1 MKVAAYLLLLLV
13 AGTNGLKCMYT
24 GPGDVVISY
33 DCTAVIGADVCIY
46 YKFGTPAKAM
56 HLCGSEVT
64 AKEMVT
70 GPTAKAMYVDAC
82 YCKTDDCNVAGCGKS
97 GTSGSPAAHSLPLAA
112 TMAAAVYAVVFAAFA

>member
-24 GPGDVVISY
+24 GPGGVVISY

-46 YKFGTPAKAM
+46 YKFGTPAKAI
-56 HLCGSEVT
+56 HICGSEVT
-64 AKEMVT
+64 AKAMTED
-70 GPTAKAMYVDAC
+70 PTVKDAC
-82 YCKTDDCNVAGCGKS
+82 YCKTDDCNVAGCGQS

>member
-1 MKVAAYLLLLLV
+1 MKITAYLLLLLV

-24 GPGDVVISY
+24 GPGGTASSY
-33 DCTAVIGADVCIY
+33 DCSAVTGADVCIY

-56 HLCGSEVT
+56 QICGNELT
-64 AKEMVT
+64 AKGMVD
-70 GPTAKAMYVDAC
+70 PSAKAVYVDAC

-112 TMAAAVYAVVFAAFA
+112 TMAAVCAVAFAAFA